1 MKKGNEYPSERVK
14 RLRKSIGRTQSEIAA
29 YLQCDPRTYGDWE
42 RGERR
47 ISDTGFLEKLADL
60 YHVSTDYLLCR
71 TNDINIG
78 NAEITAAIG
87 LSETSIEVLR
97 FLNAPFSVK
106 GNMQE
111 YHQDTI
117 CFLNRAL
124 EAAAP
129 ATARTGEPFPVET
142 IFSEME
148 KYVESDS
155 VAVVHADGKET
166 KSVTFRDGRKLRIES
181 ARQLYCEAVMTMI
194 RKELDY
200 LREEARN
207 NG

>member
-1 MKKGNEYPSERVK
+1 MEKGNELHNKRVK
-14 RLRKSIGRTQSEIAA
+14 RLRKSIGYTQSDIAA

-71 TNDINIG
+71 TDDLNIG

-87 LSETSIEVLR
+87 LSETSIELLR
-97 FLNAPFSVK
+97 FLNAPAPVI

-111 YHQDTI
+111 YHRDTI
-117 CFLNRAL
+117 RFLNRAL
-124 EAAAP
+124 EIAAQQIG
-129 ATARTGEPFPVET
+129 RKRENFPVET

-166 KSVTFRDGRKLRIES
+166 KSVTFRDSRKFCIEN
-181 ARQLYCEAVMTMI
+181 AQQLYREALMTTI

-200 LREEARN
+200 LREEEN